1 MADKNAVYSGQ
12 ESAVLCAGS
21 TGETYYPA
29 SVTVEA
35 SGLMTLAA
43 SRYLFGTNGEAV
55 SMQRMFKLSHNGEV
69 LFHDNGGVTGG
80 ATLSAPVSDFARVLV
95 LARTDGWQRTS
106 VVVQCNGEPERWA
119 NLSCTVWD
127 ADLGHMVTKGAEI
140 RFSGRSMEYARGFQG
155 CWATGYE
162 QSFGANSGTLFV
174 TDVIGFYV

>member
-12 ESAVLCAGS
+12 ESAVLCAGQS
-21 TGETYYPA
+21 PAGYYPSA
-29 SVTVEA
+29 VYTYA
-35 SGLMTLAA
+35 DGLMVLSS
-43 SRYLFGTNGEAV
+43 SRYLFGTNGDPV
-55 SMQRMFKLSHNGEV
+55 SAEQMYKLSHNGEV

-80 ATLSAPVSDFARVLV
+80 ATLSAPISDFARVLV

-106 VVVQCNGEPERWA
+106 VVVQCNNEPERWA

-127 ADLGHMVTKGAEI
+127 SDLGHMVTKGAEI
-140 RFSGRSMEYARGFQG
+140 RLSGRSMEYARGFQG